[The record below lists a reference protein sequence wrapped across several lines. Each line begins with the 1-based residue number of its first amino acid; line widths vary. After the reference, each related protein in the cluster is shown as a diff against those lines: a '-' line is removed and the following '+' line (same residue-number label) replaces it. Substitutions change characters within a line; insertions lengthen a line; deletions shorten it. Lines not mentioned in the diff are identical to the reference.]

1 MEQISQ
7 ILTHYQP
14 ISLEEMDVVKLLNRI
29 DSKYVMSKTTFER
42 LLPQLSEHYK
52 VLEIAGK
59 RSANYNSLYF
69 DSKDFKFYLDHH
81 NGRVNR
87 HKVRIRKYVDSNL
100 CFFEI
105 KHKIKGRTDKKR
117 ILIDDFT
124 FPFDEKMNHFMNQII
139 PNVPALSDIIYNSF
153 ERVTLVNNER
163 KERLT
168 FDIGLNFN
176 WDGKDFGFDKIV
188 IAEVKQEVNNSQT
201 PGRLLFKEN
210 QIREA
215 KVSKYCIG
223 MGMLNNELKT
233 NRFKSKYLLIDKIQN
248 K

>member
-1 MEQISQ
+1 MEQITE
-7 ILTHYQP
+7 ILSHYQP
-14 ISLEEMDVVKLLNRI
+14 ISLEEMDAVKLLNRI
-29 DSKYVMSKTTFER
+29 DSKYVMSKATFER
-42 LLPQLSEHYK
+42 LLPQLTQHYQA
-52 VLEIAGK
+52 LEIEGK

-124 FPFDEKMNHFMNQII
+124 FPFDEKMASFMKNII
-139 PNVPALSDIIYNSF
+139 PNVPLLSDLIYNSF

-176 WDGKDFGFDKIV
+176 WKGEDFGFDKIV
-188 IAEVKQEVNNSQT
+188 IAEVKQEVNDRHT
-201 PGRLLFKEN
+201 PGRLLFKKN

-223 MGMLNNELKT
+223 MGMLYNELKT

-248 K
+248 Q